1 VICRKYSIQKLTQCS
16 QGNNVLDD
24 FLSRD
29 LCFSSTYLKRLIWSN
44 RAYLYLETTKLQKVF
59 LSKTYSILTG
69 GNVVDVPASN
79 RDFCRGRDTCV
90 SSPQMNGLFGLI
102 TLKTH
107 IERSIPFEK
116 QLNSHS
122 ETMC

>member
-1 VICRKYSIQKLTQCS
+1 MLWRDTCATLTQ
-16 QGNNVLDD
+16 
-24 FLSRD
+24 
-29 LCFSSTYLKRLIWSN
+29 LKKAVFRN
-44 RAYLYLETTKLQKVF
+44 PAYLYLETTKLQKVF